1 MAAKG
6 AQAKIDVT
14 QKILE
19 TFPGSFVYNKEIRI
33 PYVDVDNS
41 PGQIKVT
48 LTAAKTM
55 VEGGEDT
62 AIPGETKVETKIN
75 PSIAAPAEQIPQEPT
90 AEEKERL
97 ATLLSRLGL

>member
-19 TFPGSFVYNKEIRI
+19 TFPGAFVYNKEIRI
-33 PYVDVDNS
+33 PYIEDGT
-41 PGQIKVT
+41 PGQIKVV
-48 LTAAKTM
+48 LTAAKVL
-55 VEGGEDT
+55 VESGED
-62 AIPGETKVETKIN
+62 ASLPGEKAVTIKNEVSPEPNEK
-75 PSIAAPAEQIPQEPT
+75 IPQEPT

-97 ATLLSRLGL
+97 QTLLNRLGL